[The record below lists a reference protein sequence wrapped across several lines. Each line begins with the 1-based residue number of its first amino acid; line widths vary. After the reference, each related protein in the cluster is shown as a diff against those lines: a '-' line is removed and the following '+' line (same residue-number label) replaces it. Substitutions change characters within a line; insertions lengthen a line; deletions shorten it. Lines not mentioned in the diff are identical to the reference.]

1 MFELLSQDRGA
12 SLVEY
17 ALVVVL
23 IAIVALTTVRLVGTE
38 NVQMWSEIGTGLSNS

>member
-1 MFELLSQDRGA
+1 MFELLNHDRGA

-23 IAIVALTTVRLVGTE
+23 IAIVALVAVRLVGTE
-38 NVQMWSEIGTGLSNS
+38 NVQMWSDIGAELSNS